1 MTFFTAGGDAKILE
15 ETLGTGTE
23 QRGGKK
29 SQAQGFERRNGE
41 SILRPTLPR
50 VRSRRLPK
58 RCNLGGTK
66 DCFAGRAKVHFLDPV
81 FTATPL
87 QNGRSSYTQAP
98 MVNPEKKTSQ

>member
-1 MTFFTAGGDAKILE
+1 VTLFTAGGDAKTLE
-15 ETLGTGTE
+15 ETLRTGTG
-23 QRGGKK
+23 QRRGKK

-50 VRSRRLPK
+50 VRSLRLPK

-66 DCFAGRAKVHFLDPV
+66 ECFAGRAEVRFLDSF

-87 QNGRSSYTQAP
+87 QNGRSSQTQAP
-98 MVNPEKKTSQ
+98 LLNPEKKTGQ

>member
-1 MTFFTAGGDAKILE
+1 VTFFTAGGDAKILE
-15 ETLGTGTE
+15 ETLGTGTG
-23 QRGGKK
+23 QRREKK
-29 SQAQGFERRNGE
+29 CQAQGFERRNGE
-41 SILRPTLPR
+41 SIRRPTLPR

-66 DCFAGRAKVHFLDPV
+66 NCFAGRAEVRFLDPV

-98 MVNPEKKTSQ
+98 LLNPEKKTGQ